1 MKRREFIAALG
12 GAAAMWPVAA
22 RGQQATMPVIGFLG
36 ATSPGPYAA
45 IVDAVRQGLKESGY
59 VEGQNLAIEFR
70 WANNQLDRLPAL
82 AADLVN
88 RNVAAIVTS
97 GSVPP
102 ALAAKAATST
112 IPIVFHTGADPVA
125 TGLVDSLNRPGGNV
139 TGVSFLTVASASK
152 RLGLLRDLAP
162 AATVIG
168 LLVNP
173 TDPGA
178 ETAIKELE
186 ALARSQGLTL
196 HVVRA
201 NSEREI
207 DDAFTTLAQRAVGA
221 LLVNTEPFFRTRM
234 NQIVALA
241 ARHAMADMYP
251 GRDYAV
257 SGGLMGYG
265 ASITEAYRLQGVYAG
280 RILKGEKP
288 ANLPVMQ
295 STKFEFTLNLKTAK
309 TLDLTPS
316 PGLLAIA
323 DEVIE

>member
-234 NQIVALA
+234 NQIVALS

-265 ASITEAYRLQGVYAG
+265 AS
-280 RILKGEKP
+280 
-288 ANLPVMQ
+288 
-295 STKFEFTLNLKTAK
+295 
-309 TLDLTPS
+309 
-316 PGLLAIA
+316 GLLPLENPPAPWRGCCGPKFSRLTNGCA
-323 DEVIE
+323 WSRCRLSPTPDTRSHSSGAT